1 MEQLH
6 KIFKL
11 CGSPADDYWKKS
23 KLPHATIFK
32 PHHPYP
38 STLRDVFKG
47 LPENALSLLE
57 TLLSVE
63 PYKRGTPSG
72 ALSSEVR
79 LHHVIFFNPI
89 LYWMGRFGRKKILLC
104 SKLLVVLAFV
114 GTLFSLCV

>member
-38 STLRDVFKG
+38 STLGDVFKG

-63 PYKRGTPSG
+63 PYKRGTASG

-79 LHHVIFFNPI
+79 LHHVISLNPI
-89 LYWMGRFGRKKILLC
+89 LYWMGEVWGKKY
-104 SKLLVVLAFV
+104 SSVPNY
-114 GTLFSLCV
+114 